1 MGGMRWAGWAN
12 IQFELLHLHHVVGN
26 ILSADHVQV
35 VCDVTYP
42 APTQNNAVSPRSVL
56 SPTMII
62 QELNKFAGVSPFI
75 WFERQKKALLPLLI
89 VTLVGLSL
97 HFFLNEPE
105 RGAKGTNRF
114 PNLQPK

>member
-1 MGGMRWAGWAN
+1 VGGMRWAGWAN
-12 IQFELLHLHHVVGN
+12 IQFELLHLHHAVGN

-42 APTQNNAVSPRSVL
+42 APTQNNVVSYRSVL

-62 QELNKFAGVSPFI
+62 QELNKFAGVCPFI
-75 WFERQKKALLPLLI
+75 WFECQKKALLPLLI

-97 HFFLNEPE
+97 HFFKMNPKQ
-105 RGAKGTNRF
+105 GAKGTNRF